1 MSVCVCVL
9 VVGGGSA
16 AAGVSV
22 CRAGRLEREQP
33 SPPLFSP
40 HTPPRRLSSLF
51 SLAICASGT
60 RGPSPHT
67 AFPSQEGARA
77 FHTLPDKTPPMRRSA
92 PHASASGSYRDL
104 TALATGDAFG
114 AGPTSGLGGG
124 GGGGG
129 PGPGSSADPLA
140 AGGPLAFSGGGGQGA
155 SRASLDSADTRR
167 NR

>member
-1 MSVCVCVL
+1 
-9 VVGGGSA
+9 
-16 AAGVSV
+16 
-22 CRAGRLEREQP
+22 
-33 SPPLFSP
+33 
-40 HTPPRRLSSLF
+40 
-51 SLAICASGT
+51 
-60 RGPSPHT
+60 
-67 AFPSQEGARA
+67 
-77 FHTLPDKTPPMRRSA
+77 MRRSA